1 MRPHEFEAHPRA
13 LIDDFAKRLLRKQ
26 ARLVPSEATEEWLQA
41 LRQAYGDGAGKMPTG
56 VFAMVIN
63 KAIKASPIVATEAA
77 PPGWAWVPKNAT
89 HEWATAIK
97 ASEAGEEWPSV
108 RDIVEVVQQL
118 FDLAPSYTEPIER
131 VEPAAMPPAPSPW
144 DVAAVP
150 RSLLAS
156 QKGA

>member
-1 MRPHEFEAHPRA
+1 MRPHEFEAHTRA

-41 LRQAYGDGAGKMPTG
+41 LKQAYGDGAGKMPTG
-56 VFAMVIN
+56 VFKMVIN
-63 KAIKASPIVATEAA
+63 MAIKASPIVAAEAA
-77 PPGWAWVPKNAT
+77 PPGWSWVPKSAT
-89 HEWATAIK
+89 HEWATAIM
-97 ASEAGEEWPSV
+97 ASESAEDWFSV
-108 RDIVEVVQQL
+108 RDIIEIVQQL
-118 FDLAPSYTEPIER
+118 FDLAPTYTEPTER
-131 VEPAAMPPAPSPW
+131 VQPAAIPPAPSPW